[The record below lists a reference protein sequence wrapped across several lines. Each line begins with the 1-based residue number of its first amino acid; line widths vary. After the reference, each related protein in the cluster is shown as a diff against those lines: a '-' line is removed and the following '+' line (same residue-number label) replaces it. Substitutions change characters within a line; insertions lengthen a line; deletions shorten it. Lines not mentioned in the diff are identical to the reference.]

1 MHSAHRI
8 IAERCAGFGKL
19 DMNSKLASGVLT
31 ALIYVQVV
39 LCFAGAAT
47 VLLRDRV
54 SAQNVAAETVVPAD
68 AVRL

>member
-1 MHSAHRI
+1 
-8 IAERCAGFGKL
+8 
-19 DMNSKLASGVLT
+19 MNSKLASGVLT

>member
-1 MHSAHRI
+1 MKSNVAP
-8 IAERCAGFGKL
+8 
-19 DMNSKLASGVLT
+19 GVLT
-31 ALIYVQVV
+31 ALIYVQVL

-54 SAQNVAAETVVPAD
+54 EPQSLASETAAPAPAAT